1 MKLSN
6 IEFMAQ
12 AIVELK
18 RVECDFIEYKKSVEQ
33 WASILKTACAY
44 ANNYMNREVGL
55 ILIGVEEMDEETA
68 RALMEKE
75 AESEAFQQKRMQ
87 EMRAKARTHMHKVQS
102 GETLSSIARKF
113 GTTIDN
119 LCRLNNIKRTTIL
132 RPGQILRYS

>member
-1 MKLSN
+1 VKGDFYLFCSN
-6 IEFMAQ
+6 GRGTM
-12 AIVELK
+12 L
-18 RVECDFIEYKKSVEQ
+18 
-33 WASILKTACAY
+33 ASAGNIDGG
-44 ANNYMNREVGL
+44 E
-55 ILIGVEEMDEETA
+55 EEMDEETA

-87 EMRAKARTHMHKVQS
+87 EMRAKARTHMHKVKS

>member
-1 MKLSN
+1 MLLTDGAAAAGS
-6 IEFMAQ
+6 AQ
-12 AIVELK
+12 AGAAGGLGLSYIISIVAMIAIFYFLLL
-18 RVECDFIEYKKSVEQ
+18 RPQKKE
-33 WASILKTACAY
+33 
-44 ANNYMNREVGL
+44 
-55 ILIGVEEMDEETA
+55 
-68 RALMEKE
+68 
-75 AESEAFQQKRMQ
+75 QKRMQ